1 MSNARANY
9 LRKVILSNCEPL
21 GVLLYKSLT
30 STGMNFSA
38 VCRYFLMKFSGNL
51 YKGLNRGTCKDFGD
65 RETRSGFFWWLK
77 MVKNTGELCI
87 LNFTKVTQVQE

>member
-1 MSNARANY
+1 M
-9 LRKVILSNCEPL
+9 E
-21 GVLLYKSLT
+21 
-30 STGMNFSA
+30 
-38 VCRYFLMKFSGNL
+38 FSGNVQ
-51 YKGLNRGTCKDFGD
+51 KGVNRGTYKNFGD